1 LRHLVAMYL
10 DKERAAKSA
19 VPSSRNRDLLWGLL
33 LLAATL
39 FAYQPCWNGQPV
51 WDDDINLIR
60 PELRSSAGL
69 VRIWTQ
75 LGATQQYYPLAY
87 SVFWLEHHL
96 WGASTLGYHLLNIL
110 LHVFSAL
117 LIVKILRRLD
127 IPGEAAWL
135 AAGIF
140 ALHPVMVESV
150 AWMTELKNTLSG
162 AFYCGAALAY
172 LEFDNKRETKH
183 YSVALLFF
191 LLGLLTK
198 SAIVTLPAALLVVFW
213 WKRGRLAWRRDTVPL
228 LPFIAVGLIAG
239 LLTAWIE
246 RRFVGA
252 TGSEFSFTAVDR
264 CLIAGRAVWFYLL
277 KLLFPVDLV
286 LIYPRWH
293 IDAAAAW
300 QYLFPG
306 AILLAAVLFWRQ
318 RHRSRAPL
326 AVLLYFVVTL
336 LPSLGFINV
345 NYFRFSFVAD
355 HFQYLACIGPFSA
368 AAAGIIRGNR
378 RLLSKELRRTWQPFL
393 FSTLLTVLSLLSWKQ
408 SGMYSD
414 AETLFRATVTRNTN
428 CWLAHNN
435 LGRVLADTGRTDE
448 AVAHFQKA
456 VEINP
461 TFGEAHFNLGVLVAD
476 MGRTDEAVAHYRK
489 AVEFDPDHADAH
501 NNLGVLLEQMG
512 QADEAMALYRK
523 TLEINPNH
531 SGVHNN
537 LGILLARLGRRDEA
551 MAHYRRALEIDPNAI
566 DPLQNL
572 AFSLVQKGQRTDAI
586 LAFERALQLAKSTGD
601 EARAKMFAQILADL
615 NDAIG
620 SAKANPKTQ
629 Q

>member
-1 LRHLVAMYL
+1 M
-10 DKERAAKSA
+10 AKS
-19 VPSSRNRDLLWGLL
+19 PIPFLRNRDLMWGLL

-39 FAYQPCWNGQPV
+39 LAYQPCWTGQPV
-51 WDDDINLIR
+51 WDDDINLTR
-60 PELRSSAGL
+60 PELRSSSGL

-96 WGASTLGYHLLNIL
+96 WGTSTLGYHLFNIL
-110 LHVFSAL
+110 LHVLSAL

-140 ALHPVMVESV
+140 ALHPVNVESV
-150 AWMTELKNTLSG
+150 AWITELKNTLSG
-162 AFYCGAALAY
+162 AFFCGAALVY
-172 LEFDNKRETKH
+172 LQFDNKREARY
-183 YSVALLFF
+183 YSVALLLF

-213 WKRGRLAWRRDTVPL
+213 WKRGRLEWRRDAVPL

-239 LLTAWIE
+239 LFTAWME

-252 TGSEFSFTAVDR
+252 TGGEFSFTAVDR
-264 CLIAGRAVWFYLL
+264 CLIAGRAVWFYLF

-306 AILLAAVLFWRQ
+306 AFLLAAALFWRL
-318 RHRSRAPL
+318 RHRLRAPL
-326 AVLLYFVVTL
+326 AVLSYFAVTL
-336 LPSLGFINV
+336 FPALGFINV
-345 NYFRFSFVAD
+345 NYFRFSLVAD

-368 AAAGIIRGNR
+368 VAAGYVRGSR
-378 RLLSKELRRTWQPFL
+378 RLLQEETRRALQPL
-393 FSTLLTVLSLLSWKQ
+393 LLSTLLTVLFLLSWKQ

-414 AETLFRATVTRNTN
+414 PQTLFRTTVASNAN

-435 LGRVLADTGRTDE
+435 LGRVLADMGRTDE
-448 AVAHFQKA
+448 AVGHFQKA

-476 MGRTDEAVAHYRK
+476 MGRIDEAVAHYRK
-489 AVEFDPDHADAH
+489 AVDAVPDHADAH
-501 NNLGVLLEQMG
+501 NNLGVLLEQTG
-512 QADEAMALYRK
+512 RSDEAMAHYRK
-523 TLEINPNH
+523 ALEINPDH
-531 SGVHNN
+531 ADAHNN
-537 LGILLARLGRRDEA
+537 VGILLARLGRTDEA
-551 MAHYRRALEIDPNAI
+551 MAQYRKALEINPNAL

-586 LAFERALQLAKSTGD
+586 SVFERGLELAKSAGD
-601 EARAKMFAQILADL
+601 EARAKMFVQILAKL
-615 NDAIG
+615 NEAVVG
-620 SAKANPKTQ
+620 GHP
-629 Q
+629 